1 MKFSTVYHNYYC
13 YCKNATRMIVV
24 VAFLQFSSGKLLVM
38 SEVVANS
45 QLTQIVRNM
54 APSRSLF
61 VILVIE

>member
-24 VAFLQFSSGKLLVM
+24 VAFLQFSSGKLILM

-45 QLTQIVRNM
+45 QLTQINN
-54 APSRSLF
+54 AINIIIFIKFPHY
-61 VILVIE
+61 